1 MSASWKCQIS
11 EFLHSTKKFVTGRE
25 LYDTSDEGEAKGYR
39 GDFALKVMDKK
50 HIIPDKQ
57 GQPNEKEALDFKA
70 IGFSQHNKVMLHI
83 LRLVFP
89 FYPCSQIA

>member
-1 MSASWKCQIS
+1 
-11 EFLHSTKKFVTGRE
+11 
-25 LYDTSDEGEAKGYR
+25 
-39 GDFALKVMDKK
+39 MDKK
-50 HIIPDKQ
+50 HIILDEQ